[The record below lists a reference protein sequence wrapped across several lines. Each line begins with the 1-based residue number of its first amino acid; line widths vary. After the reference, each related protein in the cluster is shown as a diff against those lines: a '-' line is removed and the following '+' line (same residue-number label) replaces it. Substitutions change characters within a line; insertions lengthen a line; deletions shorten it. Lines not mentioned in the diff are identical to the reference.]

1 MKKPGFLTY
10 AASFAPGL
18 FQTRRTTWVALGV
31 GLLVLFGLLLW
42 SAVALLGW
50 LWGQAQNWAGTAPEA
65 VGGAVRGVLQQV
77 EQLVPGDLAILIQST
92 NFRLDAFR
100 IRVELFKRAIKV
112 IEHPHLSR
120 MQGADLGPTTRYPG
134 LTRTHWQRDGGQ
146 ATVAYEGKADYA
158 TVLDHYAKG
167 FAAQGF
173 AQTVQSATPVA
184 ETHEYTK
191 GGEHLVLKI
200 TQKPRGDVNVR
211 IEALKAVR

>member
-10 AASFAPGL
+10 AASFTPGL

-50 LWGQAQNWAGTAPEA
+50 LWGQAQNWTGTAPEA
-65 VGGAVRGVLQQV
+65 VGGAVRGMLQQV
-77 EQLVPGDLAILIQST
+77 EQIVPGAREKLGEMVPSLKPETQPQRDVSG
-92 NFRLDAFR
+92 
-100 IRVELFKRAIKV
+100 
-112 IEHPHLSR
+112 S
-120 MQGADLGPTTRYPG
+120 DLGPTTRYPG

-173 AQTVQSATPVA
+173 AQTVQSATPLA

>member
-50 LWGQAQNWAGTAPEA
+50 LWGQAQNWTGTAPEA

-77 EQLVPGDLAILIQST
+77 EQIVPGAREKLGEMVPSLKPETQPQRDVSG
-92 NFRLDAFR
+92 
-100 IRVELFKRAIKV
+100 
-112 IEHPHLSR
+112 S
-120 MQGADLGPTTRYPG
+120 DLGPATRYPG

>member
-50 LWGQAQNWAGTAPEA
+50 LWGQAQNWTGTAPEA

-77 EQLVPGDLAILIQST
+77 EQIVPGTREKLGEMVPTLKPETQPQRDVSG
-92 NFRLDAFR
+92 
-100 IRVELFKRAIKV
+100 
-112 IEHPHLSR
+112 S
-120 MQGADLGPTTRYPG
+120 DLGPATRYPG

-146 ATVAYEGKADYA
+146 ATVEYEGKADYA

-173 AQTVQSATPVA
+173 VQTVQSATPVA

>member
-77 EQLVPGDLAILIQST
+77 EQIVPGAREKLGEMVPSLKPETQPQRDVSG
-92 NFRLDAFR
+92 
-100 IRVELFKRAIKV
+100 
-112 IEHPHLSR
+112 S
-120 MQGADLGPTTRYPG
+120 DLGPATRYPG

>member
-50 LWGQAQNWAGTAPEA
+50 LWGQTQNWAGTAPEA

-77 EQLVPGDLAILIQST
+77 EQIVPGAREKLGEMVPSLKPETQPQRDVSG
-92 NFRLDAFR
+92 
-100 IRVELFKRAIKV
+100 
-112 IEHPHLSR
+112 S
-120 MQGADLGPTTRYPG
+120 DLGPATRYPG